1 MERLVR
7 GWLFVAAVTQVITG
21 KKKKTLDSWTFYSIN
36 FKDILNVF

>member
-21 KKKKTLDSWTFYSIN
+21 KKKKNLIRGLSTASTLKIF
-36 FKDILNVF
+36 